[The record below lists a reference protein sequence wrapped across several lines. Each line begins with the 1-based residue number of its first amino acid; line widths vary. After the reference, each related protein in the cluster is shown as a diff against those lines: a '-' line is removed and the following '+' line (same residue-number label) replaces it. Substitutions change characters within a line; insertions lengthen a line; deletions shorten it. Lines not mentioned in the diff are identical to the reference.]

1 MSTDDLQDE
10 TAPIEPV
17 EVKPPRKLTGF
28 AAMSGEQRTAN
39 LIKAQMV
46 LSKRAQERFE
56 KDRAAYL
63 EAYPKIAHF
72 YESRKLMM
80 KEIHISERRLR
91 ELETVTG
98 MKLAAA
104 REAARLQVE
113 STGKA
118 FTPEPERGTWLNWTI
133 LQLFDTLMS
142 LFRPEEEQDGGDENE
157 VASDPRTTWTAWRV
171 FLAAAFGQSL
181 QDLDLDHRIDAP
193 SDEGSGIATMPVYP
207 GIPDADVPR
216 GAAALQP
223 LASWQDVFEGCTG
236 RKTWPSWQS
245 RIVSLIVG
253 RRGGKSYITAI
264 IGIYL
269 ALCKQYKL
277 NLGTKGMVMILARD
291 REQAGVI
298 RSYVL
303 AFLKTAPL
311 AGFLASEPTQKLI
324 EMTNGITIE
333 IRSVSEAGTRGY
345 TVVAALMDEIAF
357 WPTDANSAKQDK
369 KVLRALRPAM
379 FGIKNAMIVMLSSP
393 YAQRGELYETWRR
406 SYGKDDDHRHLVWQ
420 ADTLSMRPSD
430 DQELLDEIK
439 AEYDEDP
446 ENAKA
451 EYGAQF
457 RSDLESLYKK
467 SVVENVCVQGRAERP
482 RMAAYGYRGFV
493 DPSGGSSD
501 SYVLAIAHDEL
512 RDIAGERVKIPILD
526 KVREWPAP
534 FDPEEVSKEVVEI
547 CRAYQIAEVTGD
559 AYGGEWPREPLRK
572 RGVQYALSDKTRSE
586 LYLEF
591 LPVIN
596 SGRCELLDREANKK
610 MVNQFSNLERR
621 TGRTGKDSVDHPPG
635 SHDDVAN
642 AVAGVM
648 IATPSMWQLPP
659 GVVW

>member
-1 MSTDDLQDE
+1 MDTDDSQIED
-10 TAPIEPV
+10 APVAPV
-17 EVKPPRKLTGF
+17 EVEAATSKERILTPF
-28 AAMSGEQRTAN
+28 EEQRAAN
-39 LIKAQMV
+39 LVKATIA
-46 LSKRAQERFE
+46 LSKKAQERFE
-56 KDRAAYL
+56 KERAAYL
-63 EAYPKIAHF
+63 EAYPRIAHF

-80 KEIHISERRLR
+80 KELRITERRLR

-98 MKLAAA
+98 KKLSAA
-104 REAARLQVE
+104 REAARLQAE
-113 STGKA
+113 STGKVVL
-118 FTPEPERGTWLNWTI
+118 PEPDRPTWLNWSV
-133 LQLFDTLMS
+133 LQLFDTLMN
-142 LFRPEEEQDGGDENE
+142 LFRPTDTDKDEAEDE
-157 VASDPRTTWTAWRV
+157 VEADPRLTWTAWRV
-171 FLAAAFGQSL
+171 FLAATFGESQ
-181 QDLDLDHRIDAP
+181 QDIDEDHRVVAPGDAG
-193 SDEGSGIATMPVYP
+193 SDVAAMPVYP
-207 GIPDADVPR
+207 GIPDAAVPR
-216 GAAALQP
+216 GAAAVPKNATSQEI
-223 LASWQDVFEGCTG
+223 FEACTG
-236 RKTWPSWQS
+236 RKTWPTWQS

-269 ALCKQYKL
+269 ALCRQYKL

-303 AFLKTAPL
+303 AFLRTAPL

-324 EMTNGITIE
+324 ELSNGITIE

-406 SYGKDDDHRHLVWQ
+406 SFGKDDDRRHLVWQ

-439 AEYDEDP
+439 AEYEEDP

-451 EYGAQF
+451 EYGALF

-467 SVVENVCVQGRAERP
+467 SIVENVCVQGRGELP
-482 RMAAYGYRGFV
+482 RVSAYTYRGFV

-512 RDIAGERVKIPILD
+512 RDIAGEKVKIPVLD

-534 FDPEEVSKEVVEI
+534 FDPEEVSKEVVDL
-547 CRAYQIAEVTGD
+547 CRAYGIGEVTGD

-572 RGVQYALSDKTRSE
+572 KMVQYTLSDKTRSE
-586 LYLEF
+586 LYLTF

-596 SGRCELLDREANKK
+596 SGRCELLDRESNKR
-610 MVNQFSNLERR
+610 MVNQFANLERR

-648 IATPSMWQLPP
+648 IGTPSVWQTPR
-659 GVVW
+659 GSTW

>member
-1 MSTDDLQDE
+1 MEADQPEDQMTPQS
-10 TAPIEPV
+10 AP
-17 EVKPPRKLTGF
+17 EVVKRPNRSPNDNMTLEQQ
-28 AAMSGEQRTAN
+28 AASR
-39 LIKAQMV
+39 IKATMA
-46 LSKRAQERFE
+46 LSLKAQERFE
-56 KDRAAYL
+56 TDRARYL
-63 EAYPKIAHF
+63 EAYPRIAHF

-80 KEIHISERRLR
+80 RELKISEKRLR

-98 MKLAAA
+98 MRLSAA
-104 REAARLQVE
+104 REAARLQAQ
-113 STGKA
+113 STGKKWSK
-118 FTPEPERGTWLNWTI
+118 EPERATWLNWPV
-133 LQLFDTLMS
+133 LKLFDTLMN
-142 LFRPEEEQDGGDENE
+142 LFQGTEGDGEEAEKQDDR
-157 VASDPRTTWTAWRV
+157 DPRSSWTAWRI
-171 FLAAAFGQSL
+171 FLAAAFGESQ
-181 QDLDLDHRIDAP
+181 QDIEIDHREVGSEDAG
-193 SDEGSGIATMPVYP
+193 SDVATVPTYP
-207 GIPDADVPR
+207 GIPDVTVPR
-216 GAAALQP
+216 GAAAIPGQ
-223 LASWQDVFEGCTG
+223 ASPQEIFEACTG
-236 RKTWPSWQS
+236 RKTWPTWQS

-269 ALCKQYKL
+269 ALCRQYKL

-303 AFLKTAPL
+303 AFLKTRPL

-324 EMTNGITIE
+324 ELTNGITIE

-393 YAQRGELYETWRR
+393 YAQRGELYETYKR
-406 SYGKDDDHRHLVWQ
+406 SYGKDDDRRHLVWQ

-439 AEYDEDP
+439 AEYEEDP

-451 EYGAQF
+451 EYGALF

-482 RMAAYGYRGFV
+482 RVATYTYRGFV

-501 SYVLAIAHDEL
+501 SYVLAVAHDEV
-512 RDIAGERVKIPILD
+512 RSIAGEMVKIPVLD

-547 CRAYQIAEVTGD
+547 CKAYQVSQVTGD

-586 LYLEF
+586 LYLDF
-591 LPVIN
+591 LPVVN
-596 SGRCELLDREANKK
+596 SGRCELLDRETQKK

-648 IATPSMWQLPP
+648 IATPSIWQLPK